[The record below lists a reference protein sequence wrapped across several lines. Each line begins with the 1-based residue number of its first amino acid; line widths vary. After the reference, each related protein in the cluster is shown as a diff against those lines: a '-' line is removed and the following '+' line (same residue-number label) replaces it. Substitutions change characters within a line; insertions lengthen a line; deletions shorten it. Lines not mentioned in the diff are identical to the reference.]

1 MRDYTDLIKR
11 LRSVKDTWQ
20 SEEEQWML
28 DAADSI
34 EELAAYKKIATDE
47 HNRAAKMAWEHR
59 WIPVTERLPD
69 EYQDVLC
76 YYEYFRY
83 GEYNCI
89 FRTIDKGYYGNG
101 FWGGEAGRG
110 HKNKVLYWMPLPE
123 PPKMGGAG

>member
-101 FWGGEAGRG
+101 LWGGEAGRG
-110 HKNKVLYWMPLPE
+110 YKNKVLYWMPLPE